1 MPRYDYKCVTCG
13 YKSERIC
20 SVKDHVREVQCHHCN
35 GVSVQV
41 ITAPMVVIPAHM
53 SATGES
59 GYRSPIDG
67 RPITTAAQRREDMA
81 RNDCVEYEPGMRQDV
96 DRRVIDDEKALDRA
110 VDETF
115 DREIAKMPAAKL
127 ERLDAEMSAGMSAE
141 VARV

>member
-1 MPRYDYKCVTCG
+1 MPVYIYRCAHTKVRFDRIMRVIDHKPVVICKCG
-13 YKSERIC
+13 ALASQI
-20 SVKDHVREVQCHHCN
+20 
-35 GVSVQV
+35 

-59 GYRSPIDG
+59 AYRSPIDG

-96 DRRVIDDEKALDRA
+96 DRRVIEDEKALDRA

-115 DREIAKMPAAKL
+115 DREIAKMPATKL
-127 ERLDAEMSAGMSAE
+127 ERLESEMSAGMLAE
-141 VARV
+141 VARI

>member
-1 MPRYDYKCVTCG
+1 MPVYVYACPECLHSFEKFR
-13 YKSERIC
+13 
-20 SVKDHVREVQCHHCN
+20 SVAQFQRTEDCPVCDAVAR
-35 GVSVQV
+35 QV
-41 ITAPMVVIPAHM
+41 ITAPMVIIPAHM

-96 DRRVIDDEKALDRA
+96 DRRVIEDEKALDRA

-141 VARV
+141 VARL

>member
-1 MPRYDYKCVTCG
+1 MPVYVYACPDCLHSFEKFRNVAQFQRTEECPV
-13 YKSERIC
+13 
-20 SVKDHVREVQCHHCN
+20 CN
-35 GVSVQV
+35 GTARQV
-41 ITAPMVVIPAHM
+41 ISAPLVIIPAHM

-96 DRRVIDDEKALDRA
+96 DRNVKNDEIALDRA

-127 ERLDAEMSAGMSAE
+127 ERLDAEMNAGMSAE
-141 VARV
+141 AVRL

>member
-1 MPRYDYKCVTCG
+1 MPTYVYRCSNTKLRFDRITRIADHSPIVVCKCG
-13 YKSERIC
+13 AMAS
-20 SVKDHVREVQCHHCN
+20 
-35 GVSVQV
+35 QV
-41 ITAPMVVIPAHM
+41 ITSPMVIIPAHM

-67 RPITTAAQRREDMA
+67 RPITTAAQRREDLA

-96 DRRVIDDEKALDRA
+96 DRRVIEDEKALDKA

-141 VARV
+141 VARI